1 MSTASEDA
9 MVRWSV
15 SDRIGHLQLNRAQAG
30 NAINLAFAR
39 ALATAVEQA
48 KSAVIAGEVGAL
60 LLTAG
65 GKAFC
70 VGGDIQSFVARRDDL
85 PALVDD
91 ILRQVHPAIH
101 ALATLPVPVISVV
114 QGALGGAGIA
124 LALCADFVL
133 AADTIK
139 LRGGYT
145 AIGLSPDAGA
155 SWFVT
160 RRAGAAA
167 ARRIFMRNQA
177 LSAQDCLQLGLVDE
191 LHAPEELLPA
201 AQDLARQLARGA
213 TGALAAVK
221 ELCDSAAGNGDLHA
235 HLQREHALM
244 LARAGSPDSREGIR
258 AFIEKRAPDFSP
270 GRSG

>member
-1 MSTASEDA
+1 MDMTSDA
-9 MVRWSV
+9 LVRWSIT
-15 SDRIGHLQLNRAQAG
+15 DRVGHLQLNRAQAG
-30 NAINLAFAR
+30 NAVNLALAQ
-39 ALATAVEQA
+39 ALAAAVAHAEDA
-48 KSAVIAGEVGAL
+48 ARTGAIGAL
-60 LLTAG
+60 LLTAS

-70 VGGDIQSFVARRDDL
+70 VGGDIQSFAARRDDL

-91 ILRQVHPAIH
+91 ILRRVHPAVH
-101 ALATLPVPVISVV
+101 ALATLPVPVISVM
-114 QGALGGAGIA
+114 QGAVGGAGIA

-167 ARRIFMRNQA
+167 AKRLFMRNPA
-177 LSAQDCLQLGLVDE
+177 LSAQACLQLGLVDE
-191 LHAPEELLPA
+191 LHAPDALLPA
-201 AQDLARQLARGA
+201 ANNLARELAQGA

-221 ELCDSAAGNGDLHA
+221 ELCDHVAGHGDLHA

-244 LARAGSPDSREGIR
+244 LARAGSMDSREGIA
-258 AFIEKRAPDFSP
+258 AFMGRRAPDFS
-270 GRSG
+270 RSRTG